1 MVNEKMTF
9 MNFNLQK
16 SIWERIILSKKNNR
30 IGSAYLFLGPN
41 GSGKEATALKFS
53 AYLNCNDGKLHPC
66 GVCGSCKKSLA
77 FQHENSH
84 LIIPTPS
91 GKKLSEDGIKN
102 ILLNEKK
109 LKANNPFYKITLPKA
124 KTIPIS
130 DIRNLKKELFLKS
143 IDKGRK
149 IILIFDAHMLCT
161 GDASSANAL
170 LKILEEPP
178 ENTTFILVSDYKGQ
192 LLPTILSRCQIIN
205 FPPIKNEKIISYL
218 TSNGVDGVLAEF
230 AANMCEGNM
239 HFAQKI
245 CDNGIESI
253 CLLYTSD
260 AADE

>member
-53 AYLNCNDGKLHPC
+53 AYLNCTDGKLHPC

-102 ILLNEKK
+102 
-109 LKANNPFYKITLPKA
+109 
-124 KTIPIS
+124 
-130 DIRNLKKELFLKS
+130 
-143 IDKGRK
+143 
-149 IILIFDAHMLCT
+149 
-161 GDASSANAL
+161 
-170 LKILEEPP
+170 
-178 ENTTFILVSDYKGQ
+178 
-192 LLPTILSRCQIIN
+192 
-205 FPPIKNEKIISYL
+205 
-218 TSNGVDGVLAEF
+218 
-230 AANMCEGNM
+230 
-239 HFAQKI
+239 
-245 CDNGIESI
+245 